1 MNNTLFEGDIEEPYE
16 RLIEECHWRKDVG
29 GVYVCVGECRPC
41 SNVINS
47 GDCDVLKE
55 YFAKKG

>member
-1 MNNTLFEGDIEEPYE
+1 MDNTLFEGDIEEPYE
-16 RLIEECHWRKDVG
+16 KLIEECNWRKNMY
-29 GVYVCVGECRPC
+29 GVHVCIGEARPC
-41 SNVINS
+41 LSVIDS